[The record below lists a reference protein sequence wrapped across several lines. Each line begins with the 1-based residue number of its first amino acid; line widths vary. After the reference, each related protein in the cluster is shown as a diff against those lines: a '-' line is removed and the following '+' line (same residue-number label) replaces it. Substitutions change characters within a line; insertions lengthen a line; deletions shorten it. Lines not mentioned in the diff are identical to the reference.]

1 MNKKFIYESGGIKMR
16 SKKLKLMVGALL
28 VTMVGA
34 TFVGCGS
41 NSSEGENNT
50 ASNKDSVTISISGS
64 TSVGPLMEK
73 IQEKYEEEN
82 NNITLEI
89 QQNGSGAGI
98 KDVISGISEIGM
110 SSRELKDEEKTS
122 VQGTT
127 VAYDGIA
134 LLVNPENTV
143 KNISLE
149 DVKKIYTGE
158 ITNWKDLGGDDSPI
172 VVVSRE
178 EGSGTRDAFQE
189 IVGYESEELTKDATI
204 SDGSGAVK
212 TTVAGNKNAIGFASF
227 EYIDNTVKALN
238 VNDVEPTA
246 ENVKAGDYK
255 ISRPFI
261 LVTKEDSLTENGQ
274 KLIDFVLSTEGQQIV
289 EENKLITIE

>member
-1 MNKKFIYESGGIKMR
+1 MR

-28 VTMVGA
+28 VTMIGA

-41 NSSEGENNT
+41 NEDNNK
-50 ASNKDSVTISISGS
+50 ASNGDSVTISISGS

-82 NNITLEI
+82 SNVTLEI

-134 LLVNPENTV
+134 LLVNPNNPV
-143 KNISLE
+143 KNISLD
-149 DVKKIYTGE
+149 DVRKIYTGE
-158 ITNWKDLGGDDSPI
+158 ITNWKELGGKDSPI

-189 IVGYESEELTKDATI
+189 IVGYKSEELKKDATI

-212 TTVAGNKNAIGFASF
+212 TTVAGNENALGFASF
-227 EYIDNTVKALN
+227 EYIDNTVSALS

-246 ENVKAGDYK
+246 ENVKAGQYK

-261 LVTKEDSLTENGQ
+261 LVTKEDTLTEEGQ
-274 KLIDFVLSTEGQQIV
+274 KLIDFVLSNEGQQIV
-289 EENKLITIE
+289 EENKLITID

>member
-1 MNKKFIYESGGIKMR
+1 MR

-41 NSSEGENNT
+41 NSENNT
-50 ASNKDSVTISISGS
+50 ASSKDTTTISISGS

-82 NNITLEI
+82 NNVTLEI

-134 LLVNPENTV
+134 LLVNTENPV
-143 KNISLE
+143 SNISLE

-158 ITNWKDLGGDDSPI
+158 ITNWKELGGDDSPI

-189 IVGYESEELTKDATI
+189 IVGYKSEELTKDATI

-227 EYIDNTVKALN
+227 EYIDNTVKALS
-238 VNDVEPTA
+238 VNDIEPTA

-261 LVTKEDSLTENGQ
+261 LVTKEDTLTENGQ
-274 KLIDFVLSTEGQQIV
+274 KLIDYVLSPEGQQIV
-289 EENKLITIE
+289 EENKLITID

>member
-1 MNKKFIYESGGIKMR
+1 MR

-41 NSSEGENNT
+41 NSSEGKNNT
-50 ASNKDSVTISISGS
+50 ASNGGSVTISISGS

-82 NNITLEI
+82 NNVTLEI

-134 LLVNPENTV
+134 LLVNTENPV
-143 KNISLE
+143 SNISLE

-158 ITNWKDLGGDDSPI
+158 ITNWKELGGDDSPI

-189 IVGYESEELTKDATI
+189 IVGYKSEELTKDATI

-227 EYIDNTVKALN
+227 EYIDDSVNALK
-238 VNDVEPTA
+238 VNDVEATPD
-246 ENVKAGDYK
+246 NVKAGEYK
-255 ISRPFI
+255 LSRPFL

-274 KLIDFVLSTEGQQIV
+274 KLIEFVLSDEGQKIV
-289 EENKLITIE
+289 EENKLITLE

>member
-1 MNKKFIYESGGIKMR
+1 MR

-41 NSSEGENNT
+41 NGSEGEHNNT
-50 ASNKDSVTISISGS
+50 ASNKDAVTISISGS

-73 IQEKYEEEN
+73 IQEKYEADN
-82 NNITLEI
+82 SNVTLEI

-98 KDVISGISEIGM
+98 KDVIGGVSEIGM
-110 SSRELKDEEKTS
+110 SSRELKDEEKGQ
-122 VQGTT
+122 VEGTT
-127 VAYDGIA
+127 IAYDGIA
-134 LLVNPENTV
+134 LLVNPNNSV

-158 ITNWKDLGGDDSPI
+158 ITNWKDLGGADKPI

-212 TTVAGNKNAIGFASF
+212 TTVAGNENAIGFASF
-227 EYIDNTVKALN
+227 EYIDNTVSALSVDN
-238 VNDVEPTA
+238 VEPTA
-246 ENVKAGDYK
+246 ENVKAGQYK
-255 ISRPFI
+255 ISRPFL
-261 LVTKEDSLTENGQ
+261 LVTKEDTLTENG
-274 KLIDFVLSTEGQQIV
+274 KALIEFVLSSEGQQIV
-289 EENKLITIE
+289 ADNKLITLE

>member
-1 MNKKFIYESGGIKMR
+1 MR
-16 SKKLKLMVGALL
+16 SKKLKLIVGALL

-41 NSSEGENNT
+41 NGSSDNNT
-50 ASNKDSVTISISGS
+50 ASNKDATTISISGS

-73 IQEKYEEEN
+73 IQEKYESEN
-82 NNITLEI
+82 SNVTLEI

-98 KDVISGISEIGM
+98 KDVISGISEVGM
-110 SSRELKDEEKTS
+110 SSRELKDDEKTS
-122 VQGTT
+122 VQGSI

-134 LLVNPENTV
+134 LLVNTENPV

-158 ITNWKDLGGDDSPI
+158 ITNWKELGGDDSPI

-189 IVGYESEELTKDATI
+189 IVGYESEELVKDATI

-227 EYIDNTVKALN
+227 EYIDDTVAALN
-238 VNDVEPTA
+238 IDDVEPTA
-246 ENVKAGDYK
+246 DNVKAGSYK

-261 LVTKEDSLTENGQ
+261 LVTKEDSLTEEGQ
-274 KLIDFVLSTEGQQIV
+274 KLIDFVLSAEGQQIV
-289 EENKLITIE
+289 GENKLITIE

>member
-1 MNKKFIYESGGIKMR
+1 MR
-16 SKKLKLMVGALL
+16 SKKLKLIVGAML

-41 NSSEGENNT
+41 SEGANSDSNV
-50 ASNKDSVTISISGS
+50 ASISISGS

-73 IQEKYEEEN
+73 VQEKYEEN
-82 NNITLEI
+82 NSVILEI

-110 SSRELKDEEKTS
+110 SSRELKDEEKNS
-122 VQGTT
+122 VEATT

-134 LLVNPENTV
+134 LLVNPENKV

-149 DVKKIYTGE
+149 DVKNVYTGK
-158 ITNWKDLGGDDSPI
+158 ITNWKELGGEDAPI
-172 VVVSRE
+172 VVISRE

-189 IVGYESEELTKDATI
+189 IVGYKSEELTKKATI

-227 EYIDNTVKALN
+227 EYIDETVSALN

-246 ENVKAGDYK
+246 DNVKGGQYK
-255 ISRPFI
+255 ISRPFL
-261 LVTKEDSLTENGQ
+261 LVTKSDSVTENGQ
-274 KLIDFVLSTEGQQIV
+274 KLIDYVLSPEGQQIV
-289 EENKLITIE
+289 ADNKLITVE

>member
-1 MNKKFIYESGGIKMR
+1 MR

-41 NSSEGENNT
+41 DKSAEGGNNGSG
-50 ASNKDSVTISISGS
+50 AVTVSISGS

-98 KDVISGISEIGM
+98 KDVIGGVSEIGM
-110 SSRELKDEEKTS
+110 SSRELKDEEKGS
-122 VQGTT
+122 VKGTT
-127 VAYDGIA
+127 IAYDRIA
-134 LLVNPENTV
+134 LLVNPNNPV

-149 DVKKIYTGE
+149 DVKNVYTGK
-158 ITNWKDLGGDDSPI
+158 ITNWKELGGTDSPI

-189 IVGYESEELTKDATI
+189 IVGYASEELTKDASI

-212 TTVAGNKNAIGFASF
+212 TTVAGNENAIGFASF
-227 EYIDNTVKALN
+227 EYIDSTVAALQ
-238 VNDVEPTA
+238 VDGVEPTA
-246 ENVKAGDYK
+246 QNVKDAKYK
-255 ISRPFI
+255 ISRPFL
-261 LVTKEDSLTENGQ
+261 LVTKEDTLTENGQ
-274 KLIDFVLSTEGQQIV
+274 KLIDYVLSPEGQQIV
-289 EENKLITIE
+289 EENKLITID

>member
-1 MNKKFIYESGGIKMR
+1 MR

-28 VTMVGA
+28 VTMIGA

-41 NSSEGENNT
+41 NSENNT
-50 ASNKDSVTISISGS
+50 ASSKDTTTISISGS

-82 NNITLEI
+82 NNVTLEI

-110 SSRELKDEEKTS
+110 SSRELKDEEKSS

-134 LLVNPENTV
+134 LLVNPENSV

-158 ITNWKDLGGDDSPI
+158 ITNWKEVGGDDAPI

-189 IVGYESEELTKDATI
+189 IVGYESEELLKDATI

-227 EYIDNTVKALN
+227 EYIDNTVSALN
-238 VNDVEPTA
+238 INDVEPTA
-246 ENVKAGDYK
+246 DNVKSGDYK
-255 ISRPFI
+255 LSRPFI

-274 KLIDFVLSTEGQQIV
+274 KLIDFVLSAEGQQIV

>member
-1 MNKKFIYESGGIKMR
+1 MR

-34 TFVGCGS
+34 TFMGCGS
-41 NSSEGENNT
+41 SGSSENNT
-50 ASNKDSVTISISGS
+50 SSNKDSITISISGS

-82 NNITLEI
+82 GNVTLEI

-110 SSRELKDEEKTS
+110 SSRELKDDEKTS
-122 VQGTT
+122 VEGTI

-134 LLVNPENTV
+134 LLVNPENPV

-158 ITNWKDLGGDDSPI
+158 ITNWKELGGDDSPI

-189 IVGYESEELTKDATI
+189 IVGYESEELLKDATI

-227 EYIDNTVKALN
+227 EYIDNTVAALSID
-238 VNDVEPTA
+238 DVEPTA
-246 ENVKAGDYK
+246 DNVKAGIYK

-261 LVTKEDSLTENGQ
+261 LITKEDSLTENGQ
-274 KLIDFVLSTEGQQIV
+274 GLINFVLSAEGQQIV
-289 EENKLITIE
+289 KENKLITIE

>member
-1 MNKKFIYESGGIKMR
+1 MR

-41 NSSEGENNT
+41 NGSSDNNT
-50 ASNKDSVTISISGS
+50 ASNKDATTISISGS
-64 TSVGPLMEK
+64 TSIGPLMEK

-82 NNITLEI
+82 SGVTLEI

-110 SSRELKDEEKTS
+110 SSRELKDDEKTS
-122 VQGTT
+122 VQGTI

-134 LLVNPENTV
+134 LLVNPENPV

-158 ITNWKDLGGDDSPI
+158 ITNWKELGGDDSTI

-189 IVGYESEELTKDATI
+189 IVGYESEELLKDATI

-227 EYIDNTVKALN
+227 EYIDNTVAALN
-238 VNDVEPTA
+238 IDDVEPTA
-246 ENVKAGDYK
+246 DNVKSGSYK

-261 LVTKEDSLTENGQ
+261 LVTKEDSLTEDGQ
-274 KLIDFVLSTEGQQIV
+274 KLIDFALSD
-289 EENKLITIE
+289 

>member
-1 MNKKFIYESGGIKMR
+1 MR

-41 NSSEGENNT
+41 NES
-50 ASNKDSVTISISGS
+50 ASNSDTTTISISGS

-73 IQEKYEEEN
+73 IQEKYEEVN
-82 NNITLEI
+82 NVTLEI

-98 KDVISGISEIGM
+98 KDVSGGVSEIGM
-110 SSRELKDEEKTS
+110 SSRELKDDEKTS
-122 VQGTT
+122 VEGT
-127 VAYDGIA
+127 VIAYDGIA
-134 LLVNPENTV
+134 LLVNPNNSV

-158 ITNWKDLGGDDSPI
+158 ITNWKELGGADAPI

-212 TTVAGNKNAIGFASF
+212 TTVAGNENAIGFASF
-227 EYIDNTVKALN
+227 EYIDDTVSALSIDN
-238 VNDVEPTA
+238 VEPTA
-246 ENVKAGDYK
+246 EKVKAGEYK
-255 ISRPFI
+255 ISRPFL
-261 LVTKEDSLTENGQ
+261 LVTKEDSLTEEGEAVIQ
-274 KLIDFVLSTEGQQIV
+274 FILSSEGQQIV
-289 EENKLITIE
+289 AENKLITVE

>member
-1 MNKKFIYESGGIKMR
+1 MR

-41 NSSEGENNT
+41 NSSEGKNNT
-50 ASNKDSVTISISGS
+50 ASNGGSVTISISGS

-82 NNITLEI
+82 NNVTLEI

-134 LLVNPENTV
+134 LLVNTENPV
-143 KNISLE
+143 SNISLE

-158 ITNWKDLGGDDSPI
+158 ITNWKELGGDDSPI

-189 IVGYESEELTKDATI
+189 IVGYKSEELTKDATI

-227 EYIDNTVKALN
+227 EYIDNTVKALS
-238 VNDVEPTA
+238 VNDIEPTA

-261 LVTKEDSLTENGQ
+261 LVTKEDTLTENGQ
-274 KLIDFVLSTEGQQIV
+274 KLMDFVLSTEGQQIV
-289 EENKLITIE
+289 EENKLITID

>member
-1 MNKKFIYESGGIKMR
+1 MR

-41 NSSEGENNT
+41 NGSSDNNT
-50 ASNKDSVTISISGS
+50 ASNKDATTISISGS
-64 TSVGPLMEK
+64 TSIGPLMEK

-82 NNITLEI
+82 SGVTLEI

-110 SSRELKDEEKTS
+110 SSRELKDDEKTS
-122 VQGTT
+122 VQGTII
-127 VAYDGIA
+127 AYDGIA
-134 LLVNPENTV
+134 LLVNPENPV

-158 ITNWKDLGGDDSPI
+158 ITNWKELGGDDSTI

-189 IVGYESEELTKDATI
+189 IVGYESEELLKDATI

-227 EYIDNTVKALN
+227 EYIDNTVAALN
-238 VNDVEPTA
+238 IDDVEPTA
-246 ENVKAGDYK
+246 DNVKSGSYK

-261 LVTKEDSLTENGQ
+261 LVTKEDSLTEDGQ
-274 KLIDFVLSTEGQQIV
+274 KLISFVLSDEGQQIV

>member
-1 MNKKFIYESGGIKMR
+1 MR

-41 NSSEGENNT
+41 NSENNT
-50 ASNKDSVTISISGS
+50 ASSKDTTTISISGS
-64 TSVGPLMEK
+64 TSVGLLMEK

-82 NNITLEI
+82 NNVTLEI
-89 QQNGSGAGI
+89 QQNASGAGI

-110 SSRELKDEEKTS
+110 SSRELKDEEKGS

-134 LLVNPENTV
+134 LLVNPENPV

-158 ITNWKDLGGDDSPI
+158 ITNWKEVGGDDAPI

-189 IVGYESEELTKDATI
+189 IVGYESEELLKDATI

-227 EYIDNTVKALN
+227 EYIDNTVSALN
-238 VNDVEPTA
+238 INDVEPTA
-246 ENVKAGDYK
+246 DNVKSGDYK
-255 ISRPFI
+255 LSRPFI

-274 KLIDFVLSTEGQQIV
+274 KLIDFVLSAEGQQIV

>member
-1 MNKKFIYESGGIKMR
+1 MR

-41 NSSEGENNT
+41 NSSEGEDNNT

-82 NNITLEI
+82 SNVTLEI

-110 SSRELKDEEKTS
+110 SSRELKDEEKS
-122 VQGTT
+122 QVEGTT
-127 VAYDGIA
+127 IAYDGIA
-134 LLVNPENTV
+134 LLVNPENKV

-149 DVKKIYTGE
+149 DVKKVYTGE
-158 ITNWKDLGGDDSPI
+158 ITNWKELGGDDSPI
-172 VVVSRE
+172 VVISRE

-189 IVGYESEELTKDATI
+189 IVGYESEELAKDATI

-227 EYIDNTVKALN
+227 EYIDSTVAALS

-246 ENVKAGDYK
+246 NNVKAGEYK
-255 ISRPFI
+255 ISRPFL

-274 KLIDFVLSTEGQQIV
+274 KLIEFVLSDEGQKIV
-289 EENKLITIE
+289 EENKLITLE

>member
-1 MNKKFIYESGGIKMR
+1 MR

-41 NSSEGENNT
+41 NSENNT
-50 ASNKDSVTISISGS
+50 ASSKDTTTISISGS

-82 NNITLEI
+82 NNVTLEI

-110 SSRELKDEEKTS
+110 SSRELKDEEKGS

-134 LLVNPENTV
+134 LLVNPENPV

-158 ITNWKDLGGDDSPI
+158 ITNWKEIGGDDAPI

-189 IVGYESEELTKDATI
+189 IVGYESEELLKDATI

-227 EYIDNTVKALN
+227 EYIDNTVSALN
-238 VNDVEPTA
+238 INDVEPTA
-246 ENVKAGDYK
+246 DNVKSGDYK
-255 ISRPFI
+255 LSRPFI
-261 LVTKEDSLTENGQ
+261 LVTKEGSLTENGQ
-274 KLIDFVLSTEGQQIV
+274 KLIDFVLSAEGQQIV

>member
-1 MNKKFIYESGGIKMR
+1 MR

-41 NSSEGENNT
+41 NGSSDNNT
-50 ASNKDSVTISISGS
+50 ASNKDATTISISGS
-64 TSVGPLMEK
+64 TSIGPLMEK

-82 NNITLEI
+82 SGVTLEI

-110 SSRELKDEEKTS
+110 SSRELKDDEKTS
-122 VQGTT
+122 VQGTI

-134 LLVNPENTV
+134 LLVNPENPV

-158 ITNWKDLGGDDSPI
+158 ITNWKELGGDDSTI

-189 IVGYESEELTKDATI
+189 IVGYESEELLKDATI

-227 EYIDNTVKALN
+227 EYIDNTVAALN
-238 VNDVEPTA
+238 VDDVEPTA
-246 ENVKAGDYK
+246 DNVKSGSYK

-261 LVTKEDSLTENGQ
+261 LVTKEDSLTEDGQ
-274 KLIDFVLSTEGQQIV
+274 KLISFVLSDEGQQIV

>member
-1 MNKKFIYESGGIKMR
+1 MR

-41 NSSEGENNT
+41 NDSAENNT
-50 ASNKDSVTISISGS
+50 ASNKGTTISISGS

-73 IQEKYEEEN
+73 IQEKYEEAN
-82 NNITLEI
+82 SNITLEI

-98 KDVISGISEIGM
+98 KDVTSGISEIGM
-110 SSRELKDEEKTS
+110 SSRELKDEEKS
-122 VQGTT
+122 LVEGTT

-134 LLVNPENTV
+134 LLVNPENPV

-158 ITNWKDLGGDDSPI
+158 ITNWKEVGGDDAQI

-189 IVGYESEELTKDATI
+189 IVGYESEELLKDATI

-227 EYIDNTVKALN
+227 EYIDSTVSALN
-238 VNDVEPTA
+238 INDVEPTA
-246 ENVKAGDYK
+246 DNVKAGNYK
-255 ISRPFI
+255 LSRPFI
-261 LVTKEDSLTENGQ
+261 LVTKEDALSENGK
-274 KLIDFVLSTEGQQIV
+274 KLIEFVLSAEGQQIV
-289 EENKLITIE
+289 EENKLITLE